1 MKVVRTLMAYVFGGH
16 DRMKDHERRLGFIA
30 RSGLP
35 LLIEGESGTGK
46 EALAELLHDLS
57 GTGNAFTRILCR
69 QSGLV
74 VHPSGGNGVVELSQ
88 VYEGARG
95 TIFLKN
101 VHVLSPAMQEQF
113 LTALEQGDNQGGDIR
128 PTAARLIS
136 SATESL
142 DRLVGRHEFSAA
154 LYYRLSLYRISLPP
168 LRERFGDIPELFD
181 EMLRRCAN
189 GGPAAPP
196 VPSRMLDVLMS
207 YEWPGNLRELQNIAR
222 TFAVTSDADEI
233 ITELNSRLRLKP
245 AVLQTQPGDLSLR
258 EQVKGAAQKLE
269 SEIILRTL
277 ERHRW
282 NRRQTAHS
290 LKISY
295 RSLLYKMKNCNLR
308 VEVQAT
314 PEGH

>member
-1 MKVVRTLMAYVFGGH
+1 MPIAYVFGVH

-35 LLIEGESGTGK
+35 VLIEGECGTGK
-46 EALAELLHDLS
+46 EAFAELLHDLS
-57 GTGNAFTRILCR
+57 GAGNGMTRILCP
-69 QSGLV
+69 QSGPV
-74 VHPSGGNGVVELSQ
+74 VHPSGGNGAVELSQ
-88 VYEGARG
+88 IYQRARG

-101 VHVLSPAMQEQF
+101 VHVLSPAMQEQ
-113 LTALEQGDNQGGDIR
+113 LLIAIEQGDNQAGDIR
-128 PTAARLIS
+128 PAVARLIA

-142 DRLVGRHEFSAA
+142 EGMVGRHEFSAA
-154 LYYRLSLYRISLPP
+154 LYYRLSVYRIGLPP
-168 LRERFGDIPELFD
+168 LRERLGDIPELFD
-181 EMLRRCAN
+181 EMLRRGAS
-189 GGPAAPP
+189 GGPAPAP
-196 VPSRMLDVLMS
+196 VPARMLDVLMN

-222 TFAVTSDADEI
+222 TFGVTGDADEI
-233 ITELNSRLRLKP
+233 ITELNSRSRLKP
-245 AVLQTQPGDLSLR
+245 AILQIRPGDLSLK

-282 NRRQTAHS
+282 NRRQTAQT

-308 VEVQAT
+308 VEAQAT
-314 PEGH
+314 PEGN